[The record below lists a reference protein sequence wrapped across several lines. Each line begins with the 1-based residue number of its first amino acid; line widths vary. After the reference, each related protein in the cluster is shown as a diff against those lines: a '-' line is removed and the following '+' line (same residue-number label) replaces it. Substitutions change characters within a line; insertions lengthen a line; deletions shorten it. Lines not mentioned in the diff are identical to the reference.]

1 MKHQPP
7 KLARKIF
14 EWYCGHARVDDL
26 LGDIDELF
34 FLNLKNKPAFVSK
47 WIYWK
52 QICSLL
58 FSYAVKRR
66 KNQAQVSAF
75 ASSSFS
81 PAMVNSY
88 FKIAARNLYK
98 HRYFSVV
105 NVLGLAVGMSVS
117 LLLIVLYLHV
127 CTYDTFH
134 VNKSEIHRVITTHSN
149 NKGEWQLAAAPF
161 SIADDLEHGFAGVK
175 RIVRIRTG
183 FNADVV
189 ASSLDLPMRGLYTDP
204 AYFEVFTFP
213 MISGNP
219 STALSKP
226 NSVVIT
232 ESTAKKIFNSADV
245 LGKTFELKNV
255 KRTRD
260 TVAIYEITGVMAD
273 PPPNSHMA
281 FEVLV
286 SLSTLQAEQQT
297 YTGDFKNVRSY
308 GNQYVYVL
316 LDDNL
321 VLPKLQARL
330 DELSEAS
337 GKRAEAKIKF
347 HLQALADIV
356 PGVDLSSLGGSLG
369 PEWANEGFIVFGVI
383 CLMILLPACFNY
395 TNISIAR
402 ALKRSKEIGLRK
414 TMGGLRNQIFFQFIT
429 ETILIT
435 SVSVLVGL
443 VMFYFVRQEFRDMM
457 ISGNALDESMFVN
470 GSALDLSL
478 TWPMAFAF
486 VVFALF
492 TGLVAGF
499 VPALYFAGL
508 SPIQAL
514 RNQTH
519 KHSSQGRI
527 RKGLTVFQFALSFC
541 FIIGLIVFSRQYSY
555 NLNYDF
561 GFQRE
566 NILNVTLQGVN
577 PEQFRNQ
584 FSQLASVQNMSMS
597 SHVLGVSTG
606 VQSAASID
614 SGDSSDVHQIFADHN
629 YIDVVK
635 LELLTGKNFPNEIWQ
650 GEKYMIVNE
659 EFVKRFKLGTP
670 YDALGK
676 LFRIEN
682 KELEIIG
689 VLKNFNY
696 RSLRKPIEAFMIRTD
711 PNQYQLANL
720 SVGITDS
727 YKSLSQMENAWKV
740 IEPDKKFEAGF
751 FDDKIRD
758 SYGFYKTFLKLVG
771 YLGILAISISLLGL
785 LGMVVY
791 TSETR
796 TKEVGIRKVMGATTG
811 SITLLLSKDYLTL
824 LMWAAVFAI
833 PVTVWLAGM
842 IFPALQAYHVTLNF
856 WDVLISLAI
865 LLTMGLA
872 TIVSQTFKTAS
883 TNPAETLRTD

>member
-7 KLARKIF
+7 RLARKVF
-14 EWYCGHARVDDL
+14 EWYCGHAKVDDL

-34 FLNLKNKPAFVSK
+34 YLNLKNKPVFVAK

-52 QICSLL
+52 QTFSLL

-66 KNQAQVSAF
+66 KKQARVSAF

-81 PAMVNSY
+81 MAMVNSY

-105 NVLGLAVGMSVS
+105 NVLGLAIGMSVS

-127 CTYDTFH
+127 CTYDNFH
-134 VNKSEIHRVITTHSN
+134 INKSEIHRVITTHN
-149 NKGEWQLAAAPF
+149 NTVREWQLAGAPF
-161 SIADDLEHGFAGVK
+161 SIADDLEHGFPGVK
-175 RIVRIRTG
+175 KIVRIRAG
-183 FNADVV
+183 FSGDVV
-189 ASSLDLPMRGLYTDP
+189 AANLDLPMRGFYTDP
-204 AYFEVFTFP
+204 SFFEVFTFP
-213 MISGNP
+213 MIKGNP

-232 ESTAKKIFNSADV
+232 ESTAKRIFNSTDV
-245 LGKTFELKNV
+245 LGKAFEMKNV
-255 KRTRD
+255 RGTKD
-260 TVAIYEITGVMAD
+260 SVALYDITGVLAD
-273 PPPNSHMA
+273 PPSNSHMA
-281 FEVLV
+281 FEALV

-316 LDDNL
+316 VDNNS
-321 VLPKLQARL
+321 VLPKLKARL
-330 DELSEAS
+330 TELSKGPS
-337 GKRAEAKIKF
+337 KRAEAKIAF
-347 HLQALADIV
+347 HLQALTDIV
-356 PGVDLSSLGGSLG
+356 PGIDLSSFGGSLG
-369 PEWANEGFIVFGVI
+369 PEWANEGFIIFGVI
-383 CLMILLPACFNY
+383 SLMILLPACFNY

-435 SVSVLVGL
+435 SLSVMVGL
-443 VMFYFVRQEFRDMM
+443 VMFYFIRQEFRSMM
-457 ISGNALDESMFVN
+457 VNGNAIDESLLVN
-470 GSALDLSL
+470 GSTLDLSL
-478 TWPMAFAF
+478 TWPMALGFIL
-486 VVFALF
+486 FALF

-499 VPALYFAGL
+499 VPAVYFAGL
-508 SPIQAL
+508 NPIQAL

-519 KHSSQGRI
+519 RHSSQGRV

-541 FIIGLIVFSRQYSY
+541 FIIGLILFSRQYSY
-555 NLNYDF
+555 TLNYDL

-566 NILNVTLQGVN
+566 NILNIKLQGVK
-577 PEQFRNQ
+577 PEHFRNQ

-597 SHVLGVSTG
+597 SHVLGVSTS
-606 VQSAASID
+606 VQSTASID
-614 SGDSSDVHQIFADHN
+614 SRDSLDVHQIFADHN
-629 YIDVVK
+629 YINVVK
-635 LELLTGKNFPNEIWQ
+635 LELLTGGNFPNEVWQ
-650 GEKYMIVNE
+650 GEKYVIVNE
-659 EFVKRFKLGTP
+659 EFVRRFKLGTP

-676 LFRIEN
+676 LFRMEN
-682 KELEIIG
+682 KELEVIG

-696 RSLRKPIEAFMIRTD
+696 RSLRKPIEAFMIRMD
-711 PNQYQLANL
+711 PNQYRLANL
-720 SVGITDS
+720 SVSITDS
-727 YKSLSQMENAWKV
+727 YESLTQMENAWKL
-740 IEPDKKFEAGF
+740 IEPDKKFEAHF
-751 FDDKIRD
+751 FDDEIRD
-758 SYGFYKTFLKLVG
+758 SYAFYKVFLKLVG

-833 PVTVWLAGM
+833 PVTIWLADM
-842 IFPALQAYHVTLNF
+842 IFPGLQTYHVTLNF
-856 WDVLISLAI
+856 WDVVLSLAI
-865 LLTMGLA
+865 LLTMGLT
-872 TIVSQTFKTAS
+872 TIASQTFKTAS